1 MGGGSGR
8 DTLALAVGD
17 PSERTAGAAISALT
31 GTAER
36 VPATATYI
44 REESDHRSQSS
55 RCQCENEMSIYAE
68 AVGRESEFHRKL
80 LLRAENLRGRGEQ
93 TRLGI
98 VSPSATSAQIRLVAS
113 IHRARARLVMSVSV
127 SQSIVACQNHNG

>member
-36 VPATATYI
+36 RAGATYI

-55 RCQCENEMSIYAE
+55 RCQCEMSIYAD
-68 AVGRESEFHRKL
+68 AVGRESESTG
-80 LLRAENLRGRGEQ
+80 N
-93 TRLGI
+93 
-98 VSPSATSAQIRLVAS
+98 
-113 IHRARARLVMSVSV
+113 
-127 SQSIVACQNHNG
+127 